1 VFSKLVKYKFRE
13 INMFAVIKTGGK
25 QYKVSPGDIIK
36 VEKLDSDVGAMINLS
51 SVMMIGNDE
60 TTTVGSPLM
69 DNIIV
74 SATILEQKRSRKII
88 VYKKKRRQGYDRK
101 KGHRQHLSVLY
112 INEITQDGVSLAKAE
127 PRAPRPIYDTPV
139 AHHHARNISRANRN
153 AQEVETVYSIDDA
166 ATSTFDMDTMPAQ
179 AVDQV
184 TPTAST
190 TPVVSPVKAK
200 AASKAKPVTDSS
212 SDEQVTVAAKPKAK
226 SSTKK
231 AVLETASD
239 SETN

>member
-1 VFSKLVKYKFRE
+1 
-13 INMFAVIKTGGK
+13 MFAVIKTGGK

-36 VEKLDSDVGAMINLS
+36 VEKLDSDVGAMINLL

-60 TTTVGSPLM
+60 STTVGSPLM

-139 AHHHARNISRANRN
+139 AHHHARNISRSKRN
-153 AQEVETVYSIDDA
+153 AQDIETVYAIDDT
-166 ATSTFDMDTMPAQ
+166 ATSTFDMDAMPAQ
-179 AVDQV
+179 TVDQATPV
-184 TPTAST
+184 TTK
-190 TPVVSPVKAK
+190 TPVVSPVKPVKAK
-200 AASKAKPVTDSS
+200 AVSKVKPATDSS
-212 SDEQVTVAAKPKAK
+212 IDEQTTVVTKPKAK
-226 SSTKK
+226 NPTKK
-231 AVLETASD
+231 AAIETASD
-239 SETN
+239 SKTN